1 MPVVIA
7 QLAGVAVFVLVTTAL
22 GMRLRRATEA
32 RHAASLSRVSHAA
45 FWLALVAPWTVGLFF
60 PGPSALDRLVG
71 LPPLPLAPALRMAA
85 GGVMLLAGVAFMQL
99 SINALGRRGRGAP
112 SFKLTS
118 SVVDTG
124 VYALT
129 RNPMSFGFY
138 TACLGGALLS
148 GSSYVLLY
156 TVFGVIPAHLFNL
169 KFFEELELRS
179 RYGESYERYRADTPF
194 LVPRLRPRASR
205 TR

>member
-1 MPVVIA
+1 MAIVIV

-22 GMRLRRATEA
+22 GTLLRREPDD
-32 RHAASLSRVSHAA
+32 RPAASLSRVSHAA
-45 FWLALVAPWTVGLFF
+45 FWIALVAPWAAGMFF

-71 LPPLPLAPALRMAA
+71 LPRLPLASVLRMTV
-85 GGVMLLAGVAFMQL
+85 GGVMLVAGVAFMQL

-112 SFKLTS
+112 AFKLTS

-138 TACLGGALLS
+138 TACLGGALLA

-156 TVFGVIPAHLFNL
+156 TALGVIPAHLFNL
-169 KFFEELELRS
+169 KFFEELELCS
-179 RYGESYERYRADTPF
+179 RYGESYERYRASTPF
-194 LVPRLRPRASR
+194 LIPRLGSRAQR
-205 TR
+205 AH